1 MQKQNNGYHAYM
13 GLEKAV
19 IHITGDIV
27 SDRDADFYKING
39 FGNGYISPCMIFAT
53 LDELEA
59 RTPVEIHLNSN
70 GGDVQAGLEIANR
83 LENRGNVVCHVDG
96 WAASIA
102 SVIALSC
109 EECIMPS
116 NTFLMIH
123 NPWTQT
129 EGNAKE
135 LSKKA
140 DFLQK
145 ITESM
150 IDFYTARARV
160 PRETITEMMDSET
173 WLTALEAE
181 DTFYK
186 VKTTV
191 EEKFKIVAKIN
202 PKFARIPKTLKEF
215 EKDEIIR
222 KAINDTLNI
231 V

>member
-1 MQKQNNGYHAYM
+1 MQNKGYHVHM
-13 GLEKAV
+13 GLEKAI

-27 SDRDADFYKING
+27 NDKDAEFYKING
-39 FGNGYISPCMIFAT
+39 FENGYVSPSMVFAT
-53 LDELEA
+53 LDGL
-59 RTPVEIHLNSN
+59 TQQTLVEVHLNSN

-83 LENRGNVVCHVDG
+83 LENRGNIECHIDG

-109 EECIMPS
+109 EKCIMPS

-123 NPWTQT
+123 NPWAQT

-150 IDFYTARARV
+150 IDFYTARAKV
-160 PRETITEMMDSET
+160 PREAITEMMDKET

-186 VKTTV
+186 VKTV
-191 EEKFKIVAKIN
+191 VGEEFRIVAKVN
-202 PKFARIPKTLKEF
+202 PKFTRIPKMLKEF
-215 EKDEIIR
+215 EKDRIIR
-222 KAINDTLNI
+222 KAINDSLNI